1 MADLTVVT
9 TKTGLRSLL
18 SARRSAAAACGG
30 ALSVGLVPTMGYLH
44 EGHLSL
50 VRRARAENDLVVMS
64 IFVNPTQF
72 AAGEDLERYPR
83 DLERDL
89 RLAREEGVGV
99 VFHPKPEEMY
109 APGHCTWV
117 DVEGLTEHL
126 CGASRLGHFRG
137 VATVVAKLFGLC
149 RPERAYVGQKDA
161 QQALLI
167 RRMSSDLDMG
177 VDVVICPIVRE
188 PDGLAMSSRNVYL
201 TAEERAQAPVLHQ
214 ALREAERVMA
224 AGERDAAVVRAT
236 VLSVLAEAPLGRVDY
251 VEVVSTATLQPVD
264 VIAGEVVVAVAVWFG
279 ATRLIDNV
287 IETA

>member
-1 MADLTVVT
+1 MADLQVVT
-9 TKTGLRSLL
+9 TKLEFRSLL
-18 SARRSAAAACGG
+18 AARRSAAAACGG

-72 AAGEDLERYPR
+72 AAGEDLDRYPR
-83 DLERDL
+83 DLARDL
-89 RLAREEGVGV
+89 RLAGEEGVDA
-99 VFHPKPEEMY
+99 VFHPQPQEMY

-149 RPERAYVGQKDA
+149 RPERAYFGRKDA
-161 QQALLI
+161 QQAFLI
-167 RRMSSDLDMG
+167 RRMASDLDLG
-177 VDVVICPIVRE
+177 VDVVVCPIVRE

-201 TAEERAQAPVLHQ
+201 TAEERAQAPTLYR
-214 ALREAERVMA
+214 ALREAEVAIA
-224 AGERDAAVVRAT
+224 AGERGATLVRAT
-236 VLSVLAEAPLGRVDY
+236 VMGVLAEAPLGKVDY
-251 VEVVSTATLQPVD
+251 VEVVSTAALQPVD
-264 VIAGEVVVAVAVWFG
+264 VIAGEVLVAVAVWFG
-279 ATRLIDNV
+279 ATRLIDNMMV
-287 IETA
+287 KV

>member
-1 MADLTVVT
+1 VADLQVVT
-9 TKTGLRSLL
+9 TKLEFRSLL
-18 SARRSAAAACGG
+18 AARRSAAAACGG

-72 AAGEDLERYPR
+72 AAGEDLDRYPR
-83 DLERDL
+83 DLARDL
-89 RLAREEGVGV
+89 RLAGEEGVDA
-99 VFHPKPEEMY
+99 VFHPQPQEMY

-149 RPERAYVGQKDA
+149 RPERAYFGRKDA
-161 QQALLI
+161 QQAFLI
-167 RRMSSDLDMG
+167 RRMASDLDLG
-177 VDVVICPIVRE
+177 VDVVVCPIVRE

-201 TAEERAQAPVLHQ
+201 TAEERAQAPTLYR
-214 ALREAERVMA
+214 ALREAEVAIA
-224 AGERDAAVVRAT
+224 AGERGATLVRAT
-236 VLSVLAEAPLGRVDY
+236 VMGVLAEAPLGKVDY
-251 VEVVSTATLQPVD
+251 VEVVSTAALQPVD
-264 VIAGEVVVAVAVWFG
+264 VIAGEVLVAVAVWFG
-279 ATRLIDNV
+279 ATRLIDNMMV
-287 IETA
+287 KV